1 MTSSAN
7 GSAASSPA
15 CSPRIPIVP
24 VRYAVLPGKP
34 GVKAYAYES
43 SGYSLSRDLPPLKEA
58 SYTLRALRPGYVY
71 VYMKGKGGDKL
82 VIHEYDGEGKYR
94 ELTYTGL
101 ENYHKRD
108 AYRDGGSS
116 HWVWAETTASEVW
129 IGYSTHLWTNAI
141 TRQVTGSAA
150 MRKRLMQPLHMD
162 ELTSGEKQPS
172 KQKHVLPASALSTW
186 VEDYKPKAQRVPLG
200 WSACS
205 VKEELPLSGILAQA
219 GNYPATQPRVPAVVA
234 LYDAEGLTLELGLTV
249 AAVQH
254 QALDLKNSML
264 ASKDKDDASALPA
277 CMRLD
282 VEKVQR
288 ASADFHRKNVV
299 AFLLDQSLRGM
310 YKGGNTPGSRDPD
323 SLAQLRRETY
333 RVQYAGRRNPT
344 DSELKY
350 EVLTDKNL
358 SPDGS
363 RFAKRINYTE
373 YKKFLAERDHAE
385 QQLKQLLDRLAAA
398 CANHDVWLG
407 TAEIANL
414 EKPYSLAA
422 ALSSYDRD
430 HKVAAQGL
438 EQTIALC
445 MHNMGN
451 CLLIEDAKDPR
462 FGRLQAW
469 VKDKNSPIYMAL
481 MAYNE
486 FKKAVEKVESQ
497 FAQKNDVKGTLLG
510 ASAAV
515 INELGAAFE
524 DVSGATD
531 LIAETTSKVL
541 MKRLNGKTRWDKS
554 RTLRQKVEAAA
565 REASMEDIVGLLGV
579 RYRQTDAMPA
589 PEAKFTGEV
598 QELIDT
604 GMARMVELKSSAPV
618 RINTGS
624 RTVTLAE
631 TKTLTIRPTLAGFS
645 KTGAISALNFGAV
658 YFNWINLA
666 SAFKDVTTNWSGENA
681 TNFASALFGTFG
693 SLGAAMVSARAAY
706 VVTIT
711 TIASRLP
718 GVGYRL
724 AAKTFLSSVAFTR
737 LTGYPAIIAGLATDI
752 QKGSRL
758 GSAGNREAAT
768 YTYVG
773 GAAMAIGGGLVLE
786 GGIGLAG
793 GAALIPVVGWG
804 AAIVILI
811 GAATIAG
818 ALWLYALAEAENNRP
833 MEQWVTRSIFG
844 NRMGDESS
852 KNEVDYRPEAFT
864 SLDEELQGW
873 YQAYYGPLLL
883 NGDAARQLGW
893 DGVDSTWQGH
903 WFDNNTAEFTVLL
916 PGYVL
921 GQSMWDGEL
930 TVPPRP
936 GERIPLAT
944 YSNIVPET
952 RITPH
957 GLIVHYP
964 RIAPRGDRN
973 LQLRLGYHPN
983 QGLSEQ
989 AEVSA
994 SFVLA
999 G

>member
-310 YKGGNTPGSRDPD
+310 YKGGNTPSSRDPD

-407 TAEIANL
+407 TAEIAHL

-445 MHNMGN
+445 LNDMGN
-451 CLLIEDAKDPR
+451 CMLTEDGKDPR
-462 FGRLQAW
+462 YKRLVAW
-469 VKDKNSPIYMAL
+469 VDDKSSPVYMGLA
-481 MAYNE
+481 AYNPFNLAVQE
-486 FKKAVEKVESQ
+486 FK
-497 FAQKNDVKGTLLG
+497 QKHDLQGTLLG
-510 ASAAV
+510 AGATA
-515 INELGAAFE
+515 INELGSKYEAV
-524 DVSGATD
+524 DGATD
-531 LIAETTSKVL
+531 LIVKTTHTVL
-541 MKRLNGKTRWDKS
+541 MSRLKGQTRWDKS
-554 RTLRQKVEAAA
+554 HKLRQNVEAAA
-565 REASMEDIVGLLGV
+565 KEAKMEDIIGLMSA
-579 RYRQTDAMPA
+579 RYRITDELPA
-589 PEAKFTGEV
+589 AEAQFTDEV
-598 QELIDT
+598 KKLIDS
-604 GMARMVELKSSAPV
+604 GMADVVERGKATQV
-618 RINTGS
+618 TTGS

-631 TKTLTIRPTLAGFS
+631 TRALSVRPTLGGWS
-645 KTGAISALNFGAV
+645 KTGAVSGLNFGMV
-658 YFNWINLA
+658 YLNVLNL
-666 SAFKDVTTNWSGENA
+666 VTAIKELNAHYAGENV
-681 TNFASALFGTFG
+681 TNFLSALSGT
-693 SLGAAMVSARAAY
+693 LGALGASMVSARAVY
-706 VVTIT
+706 VAAIV
-711 TIASRLP
+711 ARGSNLP
-718 GVGYRL
+718 GVSFGSAVARVL
-724 AAKTFLSSVAFTR
+724 GSTAFTR
-737 LTGYPAIIAGLATDI
+737 TFGYFGIGFGLWTDI
-752 QKGSRL
+752 KKAKRLKGS
-758 GSAGNREAAT
+758 SNEAAGA
-768 YTYVG
+768 YTYLG
-773 GAAMAIGGGLVLE
+773 GGAMAIGSAAFMEGLLTLSGAAFSIPVAGWGLAAL
-786 GGIGLAG
+786 ILAG
-793 GAALIPVVGWG
+793 GL
-804 AAIVILI
+804 LI
-811 GAATIAG
+811 GAG
-818 ALWLYALAEAENNRP
+818 LYFYGLADAENNRP
-833 MEQWVTRSIFG
+833 LEAWVTRSVFG
-844 NRMGDESS
+844 IRMGDDSS
-852 KNEVDYRPEAFT
+852 KDEPDHRPT
-864 SLDEELQGW
+864 SYKSLEEELPGW
-873 YQAYYGPLLL
+873 YQAYFSPILL
-883 NGDAARQLGW
+883 DSSAAKQLGW
-893 DGVDSTWQGH
+893 SGVV
-903 WFDNNTAEFTVLL
+903 E
-916 PGYVL
+916 
-921 GQSMWDGEL
+921 
-930 TVPPRP
+930 
-936 GERIPLAT
+936 
-944 YSNIVPET
+944 
-952 RITPH
+952 
-957 GLIVHYP
+957 
-964 RIAPRGDRN
+964 
-973 LQLRLGYHPN
+973 
-983 QGLSEQ
+983 
-989 AEVSA
+989 
-994 SFVLA
+994 
-999 G
+999 